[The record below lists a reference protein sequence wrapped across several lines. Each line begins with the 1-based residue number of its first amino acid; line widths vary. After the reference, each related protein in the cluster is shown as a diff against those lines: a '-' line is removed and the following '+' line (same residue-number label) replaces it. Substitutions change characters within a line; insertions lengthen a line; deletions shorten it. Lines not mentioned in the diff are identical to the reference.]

1 MSDLVGMKQPSV
13 EAWAKWRGLLSEQLE
28 RGQSAAVFCRERG
41 LAVWAFYAWKK
52 RVREAEAAKF
62 VEVAVK
68 PVKPGCRSS
77 AGEDKAIEIRLRSGL
92 SQSCGSGEKQKDQEI
107 AHRKLVAEDCRREDC
122 RRTESSQGIFF
133 AAMWGQRSAA

>member
-1 MSDLVGMKQPSV
+1 MKVYGLTGGVGMGKSTSD
-13 EAWAKWRGLLSEQLE
+13 KLL
-28 RGQSAAVFCRERG
+28 RERG

-77 AGEDKAIEIRLRSGL
+77 AGDAKTIEIRLRSGL
-92 SQSCGSGEKQKDQEI
+92 SLFVGPGFEASHLHALLSELE
-107 AHRKLVAEDCRREDC
+107 R
-122 RRTESSQGIFF
+122 
-133 AAMWGQRSAA
+133 

>member
-1 MSDLVGMKQPSV
+1 MSDFVGMQQPSV

-28 RGQSAAVFCRERG
+28 SGQSAAVFCRERG

-68 PVKPGCRSS
+68 PVKPGWGSS
-77 AGEDKAIEIRLRSGL
+77 AGDDKTIEIRLRSGL
-92 SQSCGSGEKQKDQEI
+92 RLFVGPGFEASHLRALLSELEG
-107 AHRKLVAEDCRREDC
+107 
-122 RRTESSQGIFF
+122 
-133 AAMWGQRSAA
+133 

>member
-1 MSDLVGMKQPSV
+1 MSDFGGMKQPSV

-28 RGQSAAVFCRERG
+28 SGQSAVVFCRERG

-68 PVKPGCRSS
+68 PVKEWRWS
-77 AGEDKAIEIRLRSGL
+77 AGDDKTIEIRLRNGL
-92 SQSCGSGEKQKDQEI
+92 SLFVGPGFEAGHLRALLSELEG
-107 AHRKLVAEDCRREDC
+107 
-122 RRTESSQGIFF
+122 
-133 AAMWGQRSAA
+133 

>member
-1 MSDLVGMKQPSV
+1 MSDFVGMKQPSV

-28 RGQSAAVFCRERG
+28 SGQSAAVFCRERG

-68 PVKPGCRSS
+68 PVCRSS
-77 AGEDKAIEIRLRSGL
+77 AGNDKTIEIRLRSGL
-92 SQSCGSGEKQKDQEI
+92 SLFVGPGFEGSHLRALLSELEG
-107 AHRKLVAEDCRREDC
+107 
-122 RRTESSQGIFF
+122 
-133 AAMWGQRSAA
+133 